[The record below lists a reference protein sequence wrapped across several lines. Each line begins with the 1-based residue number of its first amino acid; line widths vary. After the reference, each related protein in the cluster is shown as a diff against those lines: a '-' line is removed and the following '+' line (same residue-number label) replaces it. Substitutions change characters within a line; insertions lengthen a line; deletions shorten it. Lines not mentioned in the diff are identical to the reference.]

1 MDQETVGRPPGS
13 LIQAKNKNLGLF
25 LPEFLWEVYSM
36 NATTP
41 LQDAML
47 RDIADKVVFNQ
58 AQMHG
63 LVYLDTVFDRN
74 VFPTEAALHGLRQFE
89 EPLPPGS
96 CSAAEVIELLHRYGA
111 PATVAQLGGR
121 YFGFVNGS
129 AVPAGLA
136 ARQLAGFW
144 DQNAAMHIMS
154 PVAAQ
159 LETVVEGW
167 LRTLLGL
174 PSPTVASYVSGT
186 SMANFCGL
194 AAARYRL
201 LQRQGWDINEQG
213 TAQAPRLR
221 IVAGAQAH
229 AAVTRAVSLLGF
241 GKANI
246 EWVEADDQGR
256 MIASR
261 VPELDDKT
269 ILILQAGNVN
279 TGAFDPFEEL
289 CEKSRRAGA
298 WVHIDGAFG
307 LWAAASEKLRPLTKG
322 IEKAT
327 SLAADGHKTLNTPYD
342 CGILLCQ
349 DREALAGALH
359 LSGSYLAIDDQK
371 RDGMIYAPEMSRRA
385 RIIELWATMK
395 YLSRSGMGQLVDML
409 CARAIQF
416 ASALRGVDGF
426 RIVNEIVFNQV
437 LVCCETDALTAKTLA
452 NIQELRECWVGSS
465 VFQGRK
471 VIRVSVSS
479 WATTADDIE
488 RTVRA
493 FEQAYRMA
501 TV

>member
-1 MDQETVGRPPGS
+1 
-13 LIQAKNKNLGLF
+13 
-25 LPEFLWEVYSM
+25 M

-41 LQDAML
+41 LQHAMF
-47 RDIADKVVFNQ
+47 REIADKALFEQ
-58 AQMHG
+58 AQTHG
-63 LVYLDTVFDRN
+63 LAYLDAVFDRN
-74 VFPTEAALHGLRQFE
+74 VFPSEAALNDLQYFD
-89 EPLPPGS
+89 EPLPAGA
-96 CSAAEVIELLHRYGA
+96 CSAAELIGLLHNYGA

-144 DQNAAMHIMS
+144 DQNAAMHVMS

-167 LRTLLGL
+167 LRDLFGL
-174 PSPTVASYVSGT
+174 SPATVASFVSGT

-213 TAQAPRLR
+213 LAQAPRLR

-229 AAVTRAVSLLGF
+229 TAVTRAVSLLGF

-261 VPELDDKT
+261 VPELDDRT

-279 TGAFDPFEEL
+279 SGAFDPFGEL
-289 CEKSRRAGA
+289 CEKGRRAGA

-307 LWAAASEKLRPLTKG
+307 LWAAASEKFRPLTKG

-327 SLAADGHKTLNTPYD
+327 SLAVDGHKTLNTPYD

-349 DREALAGALH
+349 DSAVLAGALH
-359 LSGSYLAIDDQK
+359 LSGSYLMIDDQK
-371 RDGMIYAPEMSRRA
+371 RDGMIYTPEMSRRA

-395 YLSRSGMGQLVDML
+395 YLGRSGMEELVDTL
-409 CARAIQF
+409 CARAAQF
-416 ASALRGVDGF
+416 ASALRGLDGF
-426 RIVNEIVFNQV
+426 RILNDVVFNQV

-452 NIQELRECWVGSS
+452 YIQELRECWVGGSS
-465 VFQGRK
+465 FQGRK

-488 RTVRA
+488 RTMRT
-493 FEQAYRMA
+493 FEKAYRMA
-501 TV
+501 TAD